1 MTSEIKQLA
10 YGLQIVKDLD
20 LKDFLHAVMNKVV
33 KKSDNP
39 EMIYF
44 ILGDINRYMADHFP
58 TLTFTTLSG
67 GDRLGYMVY
76 VTSTLYEVGV
86 DNAVVY
92 LPPTKQEQLELEA
105 CKKALAIN
113 GEISAIRWSR
123 MPN

>member
-1 MTSEIKQLA
+1 MVSEIKQLA

-33 KKSDNP
+33 KKGDNP
-39 EMIYF
+39 DAVYF
-44 ILGDINRYMADHFP
+44 ILGDIQRYMAECFP
-58 TLTFTTLSG
+58 TLTFTTLNDG
-67 GDRLGYMVY
+67 NRLGYMIY
-76 VTSTLYEVGV
+76 VTSTLYKVGE
-86 DNAVVY
+86 DNAAVY
-92 LPPTKQEQLELEA
+92 LPPTRQEQLELEA